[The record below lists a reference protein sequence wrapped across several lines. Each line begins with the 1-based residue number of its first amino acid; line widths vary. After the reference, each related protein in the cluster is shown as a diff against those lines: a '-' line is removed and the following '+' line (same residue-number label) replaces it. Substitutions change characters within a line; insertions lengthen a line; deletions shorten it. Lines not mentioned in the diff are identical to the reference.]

1 MRAFK
6 SMLRWCVACGALL
19 LAVACDRQEQLNRE
33 MRENLTTGYWQAGTD
48 DSQLVRFTTSGEVF
62 YFRCAPV
69 AGSSSIDACYDA
81 AAQPH
86 TGYAVDFLSNTP
98 CLLPDDWFNILH
110 LTEDALTLQADGG
123 EPVFY
128 VKVSASRV
136 TVLPEEEFL
145 EKHPAES

>member
-1 MRAFK
+1 M
-6 SMLRWCVACGALL
+6 
-19 LAVACDRQEQLNRE
+19 
-33 MRENLTTGYWQAGTD
+33 
-48 DSQLVRFTTSGEVF
+48 RFTTSGEVF

-69 AGSSSIDACYDA
+69 AGSSSIDACYNA

-86 TGYAVDFLSNTP
+86 TGYAVDFLNNTL

-136 TVLPEEEFL
+136 TVLTRRGISGETSGRILIRTGCRRGVPRRVTSLKRQSCGAKFAL
-145 EKHPAES
+145 RR